1 MPAAL
6 SRSVLLPRP
15 QHGEAERVQMGRA
28 EIVLENRRGSYS
40 LLWSNGRESM
50 RYVLGLTDRGHLSIE
65 LCAPR
70 YPLACMPREAM
81 TLVPGARLR
90 GYVTVPLVPTVIW
103 RTRPDSPERVLELM
117 PQELEGV
124 WTEAAGHAFRVPVTW
139 MTRFPFASAE
149 PHCVVPVR
157 LQNASDAML
166 SPSQLDIRVQDSDL
180 VEMRGAMVVRPRRIT
195 LHASTDDGEAEA

>member
-1 MPAAL
+1 M
-6 SRSVLLPRP
+6 S
-15 QHGEAERVQMGRA
+15 MGRA

-40 LLWSNGRESM
+40 LLWSNGRESK
-50 RYVLGLTDRGHLSIE
+50 RYVLGLTDQGHLSIE

-70 YPLACMPREAM
+70 YPLVCMPREAM

-103 RTRPDSPERVLELM
+103 RTRPDSPERLLELL
-117 PQELEGV
+117 PLELEGV

-139 MTRFPFASAE
+139 MTRFPFAGAE

-157 LQNASDAML
+157 LKNASDAVV
-166 SPSQLDIRVQDSDL
+166 SPGQLEISVQDSDL
-180 VEMRGAMVVRPRRIT
+180 IEMRGTMVVRPKRIT
-195 LHASTDDGEAEA
+195 LHASVDDGEAEA